1 MKYVPDHIERAA
13 GNRPEPDRRTQMLRL
28 GLGTPVRTLAEVA
41 DILGTSPEVARGL
54 EQSALDKLTAR
65 S

>member
-1 MKYVPDHIERAA
+1 
-13 GNRPEPDRRTQMLRL
+13 MLRL

-54 EQSALDKLTAR
+54 EQSALDKLSAR